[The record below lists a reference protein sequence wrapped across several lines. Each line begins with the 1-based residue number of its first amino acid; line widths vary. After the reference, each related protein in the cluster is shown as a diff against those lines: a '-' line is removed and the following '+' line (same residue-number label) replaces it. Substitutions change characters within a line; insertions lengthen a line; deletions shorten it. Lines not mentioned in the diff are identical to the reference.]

1 MFAMIDNIR
10 VAFLGLRTNKLRAAL
25 TMLGI
30 TIGVAAVIVL
40 VSVGQ
45 AVETYVRDQF
55 QGIGANLL
63 FVVPSQDDLGRTI
76 PLTQNEAEAITD
88 PYRVPD
94 ALLVMPQVDLRNQP
108 ITSEGRE
115 SRSRVVGVTADYL
128 QVLNRTV
135 VAGRFFDPTEVT
147 TLARVAIIGQV
158 TAERLFPEI
167 YPVGQTIRIQGVRFS
182 VVGVLNKAGSAF
194 GPPGTNA
201 DDVVV
206 TPITTVQTRLSGQRV
221 ISGDR
226 PVNSILVK
234 ARDSSVVE
242 ATAQQIRQTLRE
254 ERNISFRDEDN
265 FLVFTQAELLDS
277 FGSVAS
283 LLTLFLAIIA
293 GISLLVGGIG
303 IMNIMLVTVTERTR
317 EIGIRKAVGAQ
328 NRDILAQ
335 FLVEAVVLA
344 LMGGA
349 IGVLIAWGATAIAGL
364 ALPQLNAGVQPGSVL
379 VATAISAGIG
389 VFFGIYPAS
398 RAAALNPIDALRYE

>member
-1 MFAMIDNIR
+1 MLAIIDNIR
-10 VAFLGLRTNKLRAAL
+10 VAFIGLRSNVLRSAL

-45 AVETYVRDQF
+45 AVETYVREQF

-63 FVVPSQDDLGRTI
+63 FVVPGQDNLGRTI
-76 PLTQNEAEAITD
+76 PLTQGEAEAIAD

-94 ALLVMPQVDLRNQP
+94 ALTVMPQVDLRNQT

-115 SRSRVVGVTADYL
+115 SRSRVVGATADYP

-135 VAGRFFDPTEVT
+135 VAGRFFDPAEVT
-147 TLARVAIIGQV
+147 TLARVVVIGQV
-158 TAERLFPEI
+158 TVERLFPDI
-167 YPVGQTIRIQGVRFS
+167 YPVGQTIRIQGVRFT
-182 VVGVLNKAGSAF
+182 VIGVLNKAGSAF

-201 DDVVV
+201 DDIAII
-206 TPITTVQTRLSGQRV
+206 PITTVQARLSGQRV

-226 PVNSILVK
+226 PLSSILVK
-234 ARDSSVVE
+234 ARDSSTVE
-242 ATAQQIRQTLRE
+242 STAQQIRQTLRE
-254 ERNISFRDEDN
+254 ERNISFRDEDD
-265 FLVFTQAELLDS
+265 FTVFTQAELLDS

-293 GISLLVGGIG
+293 GISLMVGGIG

-317 EIGIRKAVGAQ
+317 EIGLRKAVGAQ
-328 NRDILAQ
+328 NRDILSQ

-344 LMGGA
+344 LTGGG
-349 IGVLIAWGATAIAGL
+349 IGILIAWGATIIAGL
-364 ALPQLNAGVQPGSVL
+364 ALPQLNAAVQPGSVAL
-379 VATAISAGIG
+379 ATAISAGIG
-389 VFFGIYPAS
+389 VFFGIYPAT